1 MNQKEDR
8 SVNVLIC
15 CGAGMSSSALV
26 RRMRQYAQ
34 ERGVED
40 FTIDSASEER
50 VAFSSHNCDIVLLA
64 PQVSF
69 KEKEVRH
76 KIGNDTPLVLIPML
90 DYGRAN
96 CENIFNLI
104 EKTLGTSLTPTGSGA
119 NADENSGE
127 NEAANPDSSAGE

>member
-1 MNQKEDR
+1 
-8 SVNVLIC
+8 
-15 CGAGMSSSALV
+15 MSSSALV

-34 ERGVED
+34 EHGIED

-76 KIGNDTPLVLIPML
+76 KIGNGTPLVLIPML

-96 CENIFNLI
+96 CENLFKLI
-104 EKTLGTSLTPTGSGA
+104 DETLGTSLTPTSSGA
-119 NADENSGE
+119 DAEEDPSKNA
-127 NEAANPDSSAGE
+127 AASSDTNVEE